1 MLLIQYMRVY
11 LSGSVGEKECGAYS
25 TNIYNQMVADGF
37 KENVD
42 VFKYVDEGA
51 THSESY
57 WGPRF
62 HIPLEDLYPPTSV

>member
-1 MLLIQYMRVY
+1 MD
-11 LSGSVGEKECGAYS
+11 SGTGSVGEIECTAY
-25 TNIYNQMVADGF
+25 TANIYSQMVADGF
-37 KENVD
+37 VEGVD

-62 HIPLEDLYPPTSV
+62 HIPLEDLYPPASV